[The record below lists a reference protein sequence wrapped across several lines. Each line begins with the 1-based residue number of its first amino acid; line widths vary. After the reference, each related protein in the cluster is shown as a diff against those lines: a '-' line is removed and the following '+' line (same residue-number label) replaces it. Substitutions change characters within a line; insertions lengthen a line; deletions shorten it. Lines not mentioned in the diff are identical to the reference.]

1 MLTWNPM
8 SWVILGN
15 PLADWAI
22 ALGFA
27 VSINLAVAL
36 VRWLAINKLSN
47 AARRSRTHFDDGI
60 VEAVRRTR
68 QWLVTI
74 VSLYIGSRYLE
85 LPEKTNVFLGGA
97 ATLAAFMQ
105 VGMWISALLDF
116 GINRYRRHAMET
128 DTAALTSLAALT
140 FIARTLIWA
149 AILLLALD
157 NLGVNVTAMVAGL
170 GVGGIAVA
178 LAVQNILGDLFASL
192 SIVIDKPFVVG
203 DFIVNE
209 DYMGTVENVGLKT
222 TRLRSLGGEQLVFSN
237 SDLLKSRLRNFKRM
251 RERRVV
257 FAFGLT
263 YAATPEQIEQVTKA
277 VTEIVKKEEKVR
289 FDRAHFTKF
298 GESSL
303 DFEVVYIVLSDD
315 YNTYMDIQ
323 QRINLAMMRAFAD
336 IGVEFAFP
344 TRTVVVEKL
353 PGAQAANDEGKADRP
368 REAGRR
374 DRDMMVA
381 ESPRPKPGRGERPGF
396 LGRR

>member
-15 PLADWAI
+15 PTTDWAI

-27 VSINLAVAL
+27 VAINLAVAL
-36 VRWLAINKLSN
+36 VRWIALAKLSS
-47 AARRSRTHFDDGI
+47 AAKRSRTHVDDSLI
-60 VEAVRRTR
+60 EAIRRTR
-68 QWLVTI
+68 QWLVFVI
-74 VSLYIGSRYLE
+74 ALYIGSRYLE
-85 LPEKTNVFLGGA
+85 LPGKTNLFLGGA
-97 ATLAAFMQ
+97 ATVAAFMQ
-105 VGMWISALLDF
+105 VGIWISAVLDF
-116 GINRYRRHAMET
+116 GIDRYRRHAMET

-140 FIARTLIWA
+140 FIARVLVWA

-157 NLGVNVTAMVAGL
+157 NIGVNVTAMVAGL

-192 SIVIDKPFVVG
+192 SIVIDKPFVNG
-203 DFIVNE
+203 DFIVVE

-222 TRLRSLGGEQLVFSN
+222 TRVRSLSGEQLVFSN
-237 SDLLKSRLRNFKRM
+237 SDLLKSRLRNYKRM

-257 FAFGLT
+257 FTFGLT
-263 YAATPEQIEQVTKA
+263 YEATPEQLEQAAQTVA
-277 VTEIVKKEEKVR
+277 QIVKKEEKVR
-289 FDRAHFTKF
+289 FDRAHFFKF

-323 QRINLAMMRAFAD
+323 QRINLAMMRTFAEM
-336 IGVEFAFP
+336 GVEFAFP
-344 TRTVVVEKL
+344 TRTLVLEKKREAL
-353 PGAQAANDEGKADRP
+353 AANDDDRP
-368 REAGRR
+368 PERRREPSRR
-374 DRDMMVA
+374 DRDTRVA
-381 ESPRPKPGRGERPGF
+381 ESSRPPGRGERPGF

>member
-8 SWVILGN
+8 NWVILGN
-15 PLADWAI
+15 PMADWCV

-27 VSINLAVAL
+27 VAINVAVAL
-36 VRWLAINKLSN
+36 VRWVALAKLSK
-47 AARRSRTHFDDGI
+47 AATRSRTHFDDGVI
-60 VEAVRRTR
+60 EAIRRTR
-68 QWLVTI
+68 QWLVLF

-85 LPEKTNVFLGGA
+85 LPERTSVFLGGA
-97 ATLAAFMQ
+97 ATVAVFLQ
-105 VGMWISALLDF
+105 LGIWISAILDF
-116 GINRYRRHAMET
+116 ALNRYRHHAMET
-128 DTAALTSLAALT
+128 DTAALTSLSALT

-192 SIVIDKPFVVG
+192 SIVMDKPFVVG

-237 SDLLKSRLRNFKRM
+237 SDLLKSRLRNYKRM
-251 RERRVV
+251 HERRIV
-257 FAFGLT
+257 FSFGLT
-263 YAATPEQIEQVTKA
+263 YDATPEQIEQVVQT
-277 VTEIVKKEEKVR
+277 VTEIVKKQEKVR
-289 FDRAHFTKF
+289 FDRAHFFKF

-303 DFEVVYIVLSDD
+303 DFEVVYIVLSDE
-315 YNTYMDIQ
+315 YNVYMDIQ
-323 QRINLAMMRAFAD
+323 QRINLEMMRAFAD
-336 IGVEFAFP
+336 MGVEFAFP

-353 PGAQAANDEGKADRP
+353 PGSSAANDAEDQAERS
-368 REAGRR
+368 REPVRR
-374 DRDMMVA
+374 DRDRMMT
-381 ESPRPKPGRGERPGF
+381 EPSRQQPRGDRGF